1 MFDDDDDDDD
11 DAEETKYLCD
21 YVLDGVDKTN
31 ILFKHELVDETTK
44 KPSPPEPLPT
54 FLDILLPKYKN
65 SENLAKIFFKKYQK
79 LRRNKKMVKKARKKA
94 LQKLKNAKA
103 KYVQT
108 DDAKTVNND
117 NDVNID
123 DLFTVEQNSDT
134 EINLADKRTPLSSVA
149 QQQAKMTI
157 K

>member
-1 MFDDDDDDDD
+1 MFDDDDDD

>member
-1 MFDDDDDDDD
+1 MFDDDDD

>member
-1 MFDDDDDDDD
+1 
-11 DAEETKYLCD
+11 
-21 YVLDGVDKTN
+21 
-31 ILFKHELVDETTK
+31 
-44 KPSPPEPLPT
+44 
-54 FLDILLPKYKN
+54 
-65 SENLAKIFFKKYQK
+65 
-79 LRRNKKMVKKARKKA
+79 MVKKARKKA

-123 DLFTVEQNSDT
+123 DLFTVEHNSDT

-149 QQQAKMTI
+149 QQQAK
-157 K
+157 

>member
-1 MFDDDDDDDD
+1 MFDDDDD

-94 LQKLKNAKA
+94 LQKLKMPR
-103 KYVQT
+103 
-108 DDAKTVNND
+108 
-117 NDVNID
+117 
-123 DLFTVEQNSDT
+123 QNMYK
-134 EINLADKRTPLSSVA
+134 L
-149 QQQAKMTI
+149 MTQRLLTMTMMLTLMI
-157 K
+157 YLR

>member
-1 MFDDDDDDDD
+1 MFDDDDDDD

-123 DLFTVEQNSDT
+123 DLFTVEHNSDT

>member
-1 MFDDDDDDDD
+1 
-11 DAEETKYLCD
+11 
-21 YVLDGVDKTN
+21 
-31 ILFKHELVDETTK
+31 
-44 KPSPPEPLPT
+44 
-54 FLDILLPKYKN
+54 
-65 SENLAKIFFKKYQK
+65 
-79 LRRNKKMVKKARKKA
+79 MVKKARKKA